1 MTGDSGHPSEAP
13 RPTERAGESVGS
25 EPSSATQRTDHTPN
39 DPGEPTID
47 APVLDGAEELRQEAE
62 AAVESGE
69 VDLSDTRHGGPSV
82 VEKPVV
88 TE

>member
-1 MTGDSGHPSEAP
+1 MTDSGRSSEAP
-13 RPTERAGESVGS
+13 RSTERAGGSAGS
-25 EPSSATQRTDHTPN
+25 EPSQATQRTDHTPN
-39 DPGEPTID
+39 DPGEATID
-47 APVLDGAEELRQEAE
+47 TPVLDGAEELRQEAE

-69 VDLSDTRHGGPSV
+69 VDLSDTSHGGPSV